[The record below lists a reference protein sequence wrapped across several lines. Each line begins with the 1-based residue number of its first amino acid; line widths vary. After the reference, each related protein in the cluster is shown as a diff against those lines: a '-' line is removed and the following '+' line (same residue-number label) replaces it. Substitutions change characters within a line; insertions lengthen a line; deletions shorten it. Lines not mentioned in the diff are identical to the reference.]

1 MLSTQFVSVA
11 SVPPQPWRNGG
22 GTTRE
27 LLAWPDAAA
36 WQVRVSVADITQD
49 GPFSAF
55 PGIDRWF
62 AVVEGAGVV
71 LQFPAGA
78 QFAGPHSPPLPF
90 DGALAPGCCLQD
102 GPTRDLNLMSRRQA
116 GRSSMRRLRTG
127 EDTMS
132 GQATF
137 CALFAAEPLQLELQG
152 SASAL
157 PPWTLAVGALSPGH
171 PWRACCGSPLPRAWW
186 LTFQPEQ
193 EA

>member
-1 MLSTQFVSVA
+1 VSLQLVSVA
-11 SVPPQPWRNGG
+11 GVAAQPWRNGG

-27 LLAWPDAAA
+27 LWAWPDAAA
-36 WQVRVSVADITQD
+36 WQVRISVADITQD

-55 PGIDRWF
+55 PGVDRWF

-78 QFAGPHSPPLPF
+78 QVAGPHSPPLQF

-102 GPTRDLNLMSRRQA
+102 GATRDLNLMSRRQA
-116 GRSSMRRLRTG
+116 GRSTMRRLRTG

-132 GQATF
+132 GQAMF

-157 PPWTLAVGALSPGH
+157 PPWTLAVGTLSPGH
-171 PWRACCGSPLPRAWW
+171 AWRARCGSPLPRAWW
-186 LTFQPEQ
+186 LTFRPGQG
-193 EA
+193 A